1 MARKALGKGLGA
13 LIPTN
18 EASGAGAGAD
28 VLESPLD
35 KRAAPATEGAPG
47 VRTLRVEQIRANPW
61 QPRSEVAEEALTEL
75 ADSIT
80 KRGLLQPV
88 VVRRADDGYELVA
101 GERRFVACKMAG
113 LGSVPAVV
121 KEVNNR
127 EMLEIA
133 LVENIQREDLNPI
146 DEARAYKR
154 LREEFGL
161 TQEEIAERVGKDRA
175 TVANQTR
182 LLQLPA
188 KIQEHVSRGTL
199 SAGHGRALLALPD
212 PGRQTELGMLVIDK
226 GLSVRE
232 TERLAQKKHR
242 AKRQTPKR
250 ALSVELAALEE
261 CLREHLATRVS
272 IKPSG
277 KGGVIEI
284 HYYGSEELERLLE
297 VMGAWRAPH

>member
-1 MARKALGKGLGA
+1 MARKALGKGLEA
-13 LIPTN
+13 LIPT
-18 EASGAGAGAD
+18 EQAPAASVKPEIPGAGAGVVEPRED
-28 VLESPLD
+28 GD
-35 KRAAPATEGAPG
+35 GHG
-47 VRTLRVEQIRANPW
+47 VRTLRIEEIRANPW
-61 QPRSEVAEEALTEL
+61 QPRSEVAEEALGEL
-75 ADSIT
+75 AASIQA
-80 KRGLLQPV
+80 RGLLQPV
-88 VVRRADDGYELVA
+88 VVRRTDDGYELVA

-113 LGSVPAVV
+113 LSSVPAMV
-121 KEVNNR
+121 KNVNNR

-161 TQEEIAERVGKDRA
+161 TQEEISGRVGKDRA
-175 TVANQTR
+175 TVANRTR
-182 LLQLPA
+182 LLQLPPE
-188 KIQEHVSRGTL
+188 IQEYVSRGTL
-199 SAGHGRALLALPD
+199 SAGHGRALLAAPD
-212 PGRQTELGMLVIDK
+212 PSRQVELGHVVVNK

-242 AKRQTPKR
+242 AKRQKTKTS
-250 ALSVELAALEE
+250 LSVELAALEE

-277 KGGVIEI
+277 RGGSIEI
-284 HYYGSEELERLLE
+284 QYYGSEDLERILE